1 MMNHS
6 LPIRQRW
13 FLYLVLPTA
22 SALLLVWMY
31 FSGAR
36 SQQLVA
42 PGHNR
47 EFGLLENVQAL
58 MILVVLVLAITGAR
72 RKSSRRERI
81 LFAGLAAVSFVAL
94 LEEIDYGLHFIELT
108 RGLSEQQMQV
118 RNLHN
123 IGDNT
128 DRIKAVNH
136 TLMGLFFMVLPFC
149 VKQTSRPLLRY
160 LAPDRMSIL
169 TMISMI
175 LMTRLAHLLDDL
187 GLPSEPSLSNNISE
201 FGEFFVYYLWMLYFW
216 ELIVR
221 RDFRALQSP
230 EPFRSHA

>member
-1 MMNHS
+1 MMNHR

-22 SALLLVWMY
+22 AALLLVGMY
-31 FSGAR
+31 FAGSW

-42 PGHNR
+42 PGYNR

-81 LFAGLAAVSFVAL
+81 FFAGLAAVSLVAF
-94 LEEIDYGLHFIELT
+94 LEEIDYGFHFIELAK
-108 RGLSEQQMQV
+108 GLTEQQMQVQQMQV

-128 DRIKAVNH
+128 DTIKAVNH
-136 TLMGLFFMVLPFC
+136 TIMGLFFMVLPFC
-149 VKQTSRPLLRY
+149 VRETSRPLLRY

-169 TMISMI
+169 TMVSMI

-187 GLPSEPSLSNNISE
+187 GLPPEPSLSNNISE

-216 ELIVR
+216 ELVVKR
-221 RDFRALQSP
+221 NCG
-230 EPFRSHA
+230 E